1 LVDIVLIAFIY
12 YYFSAMKTY
21 EFPIIIEKD
30 EDGFYVAD
38 CPAFQGC
45 HTQGKTLEEALVNIR
60 EVIELHIE
68 DRKASGE
75 EIPKVKTV
83 SLTSL
88 EVTV

>member
-1 LVDIVLIAFIY
+1 
-12 YYFSAMKTY
+12 MKTY

-30 EDGFYVAD
+30 EEGFFVAD
-38 CPAFQGC
+38 CPSLQGC
-45 HTQGKTLEEALVNIR
+45 HVQGESQEEALVNIK
-60 EVIELHIE
+60 EAIELHLE

-75 EIPKVKTV
+75 KIPQVKPV